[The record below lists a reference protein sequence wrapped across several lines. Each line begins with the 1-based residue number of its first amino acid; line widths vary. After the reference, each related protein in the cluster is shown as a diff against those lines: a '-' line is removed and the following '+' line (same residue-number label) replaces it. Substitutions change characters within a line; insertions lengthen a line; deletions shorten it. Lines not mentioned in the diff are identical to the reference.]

1 MQSPIGRNMTL
12 KLSHVSGGYS
22 NLLILHD
29 LSFEI
34 KAGEV
39 SALIGLNGAGKSTT
53 IKQIMGLLTPQSGEI
68 TLNGLSSKQDFSTY
82 EKQIAYVPE
91 QPIFYRQLTLQ
102 EHLDLVMTVYQ
113 QKNAQTQ
120 KRAQEL
126 LERFRLID
134 KTDWLPL
141 HFSKGM
147 QQKMLLTC
155 AFMLDPELIII
166 DEPFVGLDPVAIDD
180 LLKLIQERKKQ
191 GKAILMSTHIL
202 SNAQNIADRFILL
215 NQGKIK
221 VQGTLEQINDH
232 FSLKNV
238 SLEQIYLKI
247 AKGEL

>member
-113 QKNAQTQ
+113 QKNVQTQ

-221 VQGTLEQINDH
+221 VQGTLEQINEH

>member
-53 IKQIMGLLTPQSGEI
+53 IKQIMGLLTPRSGEI

-221 VQGTLEQINDH
+221 VQGTLEQINEH

>member
-221 VQGTLEQINDH
+221 VQGTLEQINEH

>member
-53 IKQIMGLLTPQSGEI
+53 IKQIMGLLTPRSGEI

-113 QKNAQTQ
+113 QKNVQTQ

-221 VQGTLEQINDH
+221 VQGTLEQINEH

>member
-53 IKQIMGLLTPQSGEI
+53 IKQIMGLLTPRSGEI

-215 NQGKIK
+215 NKGKIK
-221 VQGTLEQINDH
+221 VQGTLEQINEH